1 MFKNKLN
8 KICLSLLLITLN
20 KTNKMLNLKEERER
34 DKKQNFTMEKTS
46 KLEPAYRTSIKWDH
60 QVS

>member
-46 KLEPAYRTSIKWDH
+46 KLELVYRISIKWDH
-60 QVS
+60 QVL